1 MRIQLP
7 AVEAAVAEV
16 PTVEAAVV
24 EIQRAEAV
32 PEAEAHPEKVAEA
45 IHLKEAVVLREVVQP
60 EETALHPE
68 VTRSSMHRHIQRN
81 VRRAVI
87 LLIPVRAKAAG
98 QRELRM
104 TAPTTARIP
113 EQKDRQ
119 RMPETKVHR

>member
-1 MRIQLP
+1 M
-7 AVEAAVAEV
+7 VEAAVAEA
-16 PTVEAAVV
+16 PTMEAAVV

-32 PEAEAHPEKVAEA
+32 PEAEAHPEKAAEA
-45 IHLKEAVVLREVVQP
+45 IHLEEAVVLRKVVQP

-68 VTRSSMHRHIQRN
+68 VPRSSMHRHIQRN

-104 TAPTTARIP
+104 TARIP